1 VADTLVTMRQPT
13 RLAILLAFAAL
24 YLIWGSTYLFIRLAI
39 DSIPPFFMAGSRYL
53 TAGLLMYAL
62 ARKQGAKPP
71 AAVTWRSS
79 LIVGGFL
86 LLGGNGGV
94 TISEQ
99 YIDTGLAA
107 VIVATVPIYIVL
119 LSWATG
125 ATPRPRLPV
134 LLGLAGGFVGVG
146 ILMAP
151 SMHFSADESRHRGIG
166 ILIVLVAS
174 LLWSIGSLYSR
185 SAKTADSPFLAA
197 GQQMICGGV
206 LLLLAGLITREK
218 FHLEAVSAHSIWA
231 WIYLVLIGAIIGFT
245 AYIYLLRHCDPAK
258 VATYAY
264 VNPIVA
270 VILGAFFAGEHL
282 TSRTIVAA
290 ALIIGSVAIV
300 ITAQQLGPKSMS
312 PVSAALAEAD

>member
-1 VADTLVTMRQPT
+1 MRQPT

-24 YLIWGSTYLFIRLAI
+24 YLIWGSTYLGIRLAI
-39 DSIPPFFMAGSRYL
+39 DSIPPFLMAGSRYF
-53 TAGLLMYAL
+53 TAGLILYGI
-62 ARKQGAKPP
+62 ARARGATRPP
-71 AAVTWRSS
+71 AATWRSS

-94 TISEQ
+94 TVSEK

-119 LSWATG
+119 LSWASG
-125 ATPRPRLPV
+125 SAPRPNVPV
-134 LLGLAGGFVGVG
+134 LLGLAGGFLGVG
-146 ILMAP
+146 ILMAR
-151 SMHFSADESRHRGIG
+151 SLHFSTNETRHPGVG
-166 ILIVLVAS
+166 MLILLFAS

-185 SAKTADSPFLAA
+185 GAKNADSPFIAA

-206 LLLLAGLITREK
+206 LLLLAGFITREQ
-218 FHLEAVSAHSIWA
+218 FHPDSVTAHSIWA

-270 VILGAFFAGEHL
+270 VILGALFAGEHL

-300 ITAQQLGPKSMS
+300 ITTQQLRPKSVP